1 MSPIQDVE
9 VPSGSM
15 KLDAILKIANS
26 PAFGRVL
33 TLFVLYVAWTWV
45 SDDRVKAEA
54 RAEKRDKEIIESR
67 KETVACNQAT
77 VTLLTT
83 VLLKTS
89 DTNEQML
96 KYLEKNDK

>member
-1 MSPIQDVE
+1 MSPIRDVE

-33 TLFVLYVAWTWV
+33 TLCVLYVAWTWV
-45 SDDRVKAEA
+45 SDDRIKTEN
-54 RAEKRDKEIIESR
+54 RAENRDKEILEAR
-67 KETVACNQAT
+67 KETLSCNQAT
-77 VTLLTT
+77 ITLLTT
-83 VLLKTS
+83 VLSETS
-89 DTNEQML
+89 NTNKQML